1 MFFNR
6 ELFLKISY
14 RLLTILLIVFWTI
27 FIVSAGYLWVMKKVY
42 PIRYEKEII
51 KYSEYYG
58 LDNYLIFS
66 MIKVESDFDKNAIS
80 NKGAIGLM
88 QITPKTGE
96 YIASLNGAKSY
107 DLMNADTNI
116 SFGCY
121 YISYLYNRFSETET
135 AICAYNAGEGN
146 VSEWLKNPKYSDDG
160 KRLKEVPFNETSQYI
175 KKIKKTFEKYKKL
188 YGNILDKR

>member
-1 MFFNR
+1 M
-6 ELFLKISY
+6 LIISFIFWGMVALGLVVNFVEKTY
-14 RLLTILLIVFWTI
+14 IYPLRNSDIINEYADAYSIDRALI
-27 FIVSAGYLWVMKKVY
+27 
-42 PIRYEKEII
+42 
-51 KYSEYYG
+51 YSV
-58 LDNYLIFS
+58 
-66 MIKVESDFDKNAIS
+66 IKVESDFDKNAIS

-160 KRLKEVPFNETSQYI
+160 KKLKEVPFNETSQYI